1 MNWSVVLAPSFF
13 AHALNG
19 ILLLVAFLVILKNR
33 VVLGGLG
40 FYKYIMV
47 ILLLS
52 IAVGIHGLGHLGLE
66 RTYGFNPLRN

>member
-1 MNWSVVLAPSFF
+1 MNWSVVQAPSFF

-19 ILLLVAFLVILKNR
+19 ILLLVAFVVLLQNR
-33 VVLGGLG
+33 VALSGLG

-52 IAVGIHGLGHLGLE
+52 IAVGVHGLGHLGLE
-66 RTYGFNPLRN
+66 RTYGFNPLK